1 MVEGAADILKQHKI
15 SVKAAARMMGI
26 STSFVYKL
34 IHSGDIHYIRIGKT
48 IMIPSDE
55 LREYM
60 LNNLHD

>member
-1 MVEGAADILKQHKI
+1 MSEGADILKQRKI

-34 IHSGDIHYIRIGKT
+34 IHSGNIHYIRIGKT
-48 IMIPSDE
+48 IMIPANE